1 MAQTMDRD
9 IAAIR
14 AMIAEESTAPDVPA
28 AKPTSPRRRAQGKRP
43 AQRQFEKPAAPVPA
57 PARKP
62 LLRPVLQS
70 ARRRVL
76 SYRPNAKT
84 VLATS
89 LVLLLVLQPVL
100 VLGTLLIAAIGLM
113 ITFLILGAETFW
125 RRFLSVFNLYAR
137 WFPASARSLRIRSEL
152 AARKWDRLLER
163 LPDRLEDCLRAPDL
177 RAMARADKRHAE
189 AVADRLSRL
198 HDEGAV

>member
-1 MAQTMDRD
+1 
-9 IAAIR
+9 
-14 AMIAEESTAPDVPA
+14 MIAEESKAPDVPA
-28 AKPTSPRRRAQGKRP
+28 AKPTSPRRMAQGKHP
-43 AQRQFEKPAAPVPA
+43 AQQQFEKPAAPA

-70 ARRRVL
+70 ARRRIL

-89 LVLLLVLQPVL
+89 LVLLLLLQPVL
-100 VLGTLLIAAIGLM
+100 VLGTLLIVAIGLM

-163 LPDRLEDCLRAPDL
+163 LPGRLEDCLRAPDL